1 MNVSDMGCKENSM
14 YRPQEIQT
22 GQESTSKQTFSNQT
36 ALYFTV
42 ITYLPSR
49 CAIAALLLH
58 QITPFSVSPP
68 LSLMGS
74 CFICSLNPG
83 LSFSSTSAKH
93 RARPSLC
100 ITDSFH
106 QCWFPPDTCT
116 PAHKTHPLPQLLH
129 RELESLPMLQS
140 L

>member
-1 MNVSDMGCKENSM
+1 MNVSEMACRENST
-14 YRPQEIQT
+14 YCSQEIQT

-36 ALYFTV
+36 APHFSD

-49 CAIAALLLH
+49 CAVAALLLH

-68 LSLMGS
+68 VSLMDS
-74 CFICSLNPG
+74 CFSHSLNRG
-83 LSFSSTSAKH
+83 LSHSFTSAKCQ
-93 RARPSLC
+93 ARSILC

-106 QCWFPPDTCT
+106 QCWFPPDMCS
-116 PAHKTHPLPQLLH
+116 PAHETHPLPRLLH
-129 RELESLPMLQS
+129 HELESLPMLQS